1 MSLTVACVWVKAN
14 VPYSAEYVTKLHGMV
29 RRHLAR
35 PFRFVCLTDRP
46 AALPVWV
53 DVITI
58 EPHRGLFGWWS
69 KIELFNQAHHF
80 SGRMLYLDLDVLVVG
95 DLDMIV
101 DYPAEFALLP
111 HAGTFNGKDG
121 LAVVKRFNSSV
132 MVWDA
137 GTQNHVY
144 DTWTPGV
151 ADILWGDQ
159 DHIGLQCP
167 QAAIM
172 PARWFPRLSDFRWPD
187 VPVDAKVLLTKKPKN
202 TVAAKTM
209 PGFAEAWG

>member
-1 MSLTVACVWVKAN
+1 MMTVTCVWVKAN
-14 VPYSAEYVTKLHGMV
+14 VPYGVEYVVKLHGMV
-29 RRHLAR
+29 RRHLTR

-46 AALPVWV
+46 EQLPVWV
-53 DVITI
+53 NPIRI

-69 KIELFNQAHHF
+69 KIELFNKVHGF
-80 SGRMLYLDLDVLVVG
+80 TGRMLYLDLDVLILS
-95 DLDMIV
+95 DLDPIV
-101 DYPAEFALLP
+101 DYPADFALLP

-121 LAVVKRFNSSV
+121 LSVVKRFNSSV

-137 GTQNHVY
+137 GTQNHIY
-144 DTWTPGV
+144 DTWAPGV
-151 ADILWGDQ
+151 AEVLWGDQ

-167 QAAIM
+167 EAAVM
-172 PARWFPRLSDFRWPD
+172 PASWFPRLSDVDWPHI
-187 VPVDAKVLLTKKPKN
+187 PAAAKVVLAKKPRN